1 MKLLNKILYGLMA
14 VPFFALAS
22 CDNEEEYK
30 PGEPDVDGCYG
41 VYFPSQEIKTNYEPT
56 DALEFTVTAAR
67 KVEKGAISVPLEISG
82 NEKGYFELPSTID
95 FADGEAETSITV
107 KFSKAPVGEQLSLS
121 IQVTDPQYVSK
132 YSSFDAS
139 VSASVIIEKW
149 NSLGKGKIRDDC
161 FTTFYKTGNP
171 EWEVEILEND
181 SQKGFYRLVD
191 PYGDNFPYS
200 KQGTYDKSKTY
211 YFEVHAEDPNGVYI
225 PVQYI
230 GRDWG
235 EGMMM
240 IGSIAGLK
248 ISQGATLDSQ
258 KSAGNTGTLEKGI
271 ITFPKNTLAFGEAN
285 YNNGGLYAANK
296 DGMFRICLP
305 GAVPVD
311 YALSAT
317 FGYSSEGALPIAFKM
332 GADIAS
338 VKYAIYQGK
347 LADADIKTNV
357 TAIAGNK
364 EPNAKVVGETGVESV
379 TLAKTDVYTLVAVGF
394 DNKGEAQASVASSF
408 NYVAKEDSEEYAVV
422 VNAGLELTNRF
433 EGAGVTKINSISFY
447 VYGSKL
453 TDVKIGLYD
462 KATVDKAGMDAVY
475 KDVLAGASLK
485 DEILEKINNGGY
497 SDVFTKLN
505 PLTEY
510 VMVVWATNG
519 YLQKFVTASLSTD
532 GLPFEKLGTATYT
545 YCDLLEG
552 ASDKDLNFCV
562 NPNYANTYV
571 VENWCNGVNFTFT
584 YDQTSGKVVVPLQ
597 ATGMATQGHDIQI
610 VEAKNFYSTKYE
622 KYDQLGDSKY
632 DAATKTFKFFVA
644 YVIVEPDMKGSLGFG
659 EETLVLSQDVVL
671 PATPGKTANF
681 FSVPMPK
688 SVKELS
694 GQFTKSKSLSVP
706 MCLAGF
712 AVERESKS
720 VEFSATPVAKSEV
733 STERIQNAPV
743 SVIR

>member
-56 DALEFTVTAAR
+56 EALEFTVTAAR
-67 KVEKGAISVPLEISG
+67 KVEKGAISVPLEVSG

-95 FADGEAETSITV
+95 FADGEAETSFTV

-121 IQVTDPQYVSK
+121 LQITDPQYVSK

-149 NSLGKGKIRDDC
+149 ISLGKGKIRDDC

-191 PYGDNFPYS
+191 PYGDSFPLS
-200 KQGTYDKSKTY
+200 EEGTYDKSKTY
-211 YFEVHAEDPNGVYI
+211 YFEVHAEDPSGVYI

-271 ITFPKNTLAFGEAN
+271 ITFPKDKLAFGEAN

-311 YALSAT
+311 YALSAN
-317 FGYSSEGALPIAFKM
+317 FGYSSEGALPVAFKI

-394 DNKGEAQASVASSF
+394 DSKGEAQASVAGSF
-408 NYVAKEDSEEYAVV
+408 NYVAKEDSEKHAVV

-485 DEILEKINNGGY
+485 DEVLEKINNGGY
-497 SDVFTKLN
+497 SDVFTKLS

-510 VMVVWATNG
+510 VLVVWATNG
-519 YLQKFVTASLSTD
+519 YLQKFVTASLSTE

-681 FSVPMPK
+681 FSVPMPE

-694 GQFTKSKSLSVP
+694 GQLTKSKSLSVP

-733 STERIQNAPV
+733 STERRQDAPV
-743 SVIR
+743 SVVR

>member
-1 MKLLNKILYGLMA
+1 MA
-14 VPFFALAS
+14 VPFFAFAS

-56 DALEFTVTAAR
+56 EALEFTVTAAR
-67 KVEKGAISVPLEISG
+67 KVEKGAISVPLEIIG

-107 KFSKAPVGEQLSLS
+107 KFSKAPLGEQLSLS
-121 IQVTDPQYVSK
+121 LQITDPQYVSK

-191 PYGDNFPYS
+191 PYGDSFPYS
-200 KQGTYDKSKTY
+200 EEGTYDKSKTY

-364 EPNAKVVGETGVESV
+364 EPKAKVVGETGVESV

-394 DNKGEAQASVASSF
+394 DSKGEAQASVASSF

-433 EGAGVTKINSISFY
+433 EGAGATKVNSISFY

-453 TDVKIGLYD
+453 TDVKMGLYD
-462 KATVDKAGMDAVY
+462 KATVDKYGMDAVY
-475 KDVLAGASLK
+475 GDVLASASLK
-485 DEILEKINNGGY
+485 DEVLEKINNGGY
-497 SDVFTKLN
+497 SDVFTKLS

-510 VMVVWATNG
+510 VLVVWATNG
-519 YLQKFVTASLSTD
+519 YQEKFVAKSLATE
-532 GLPFEKLGTATYT
+532 GLPFEKLGTATYN
-545 YCDLLEG
+545 YSVALPGE
-552 ASDKDLNFCV
+552 SDKDLDFCV
-562 NPNYANTYV
+562 NPNYKNTYV
-571 VENWCNGVNFTFT
+571 VEDWCNGVDFTFT
-584 YDQTSGKVVVPLQ
+584 YDQETGKVVVPLQ
-597 ATGMATQGHDIQI
+597 STALVSEGHEVQI
-610 VEAKNFYSTKYE
+610 IEAKNFYSSKY
-622 KYDQLGDSKY
+622 YDQLGDSKY
-632 DAATKTFKFFVA
+632 DAATKTFTFFVA
-644 YVIVEPDMKGSLGFG
+644 YVVVEPGLTGSFGFG
-659 EETLVLSQDVVL
+659 EETLVLSKDVVL
-671 PATPGKTANF
+671 PATPGKAANF
-681 FSVPMPK
+681 FSVQMPK

-733 STERIQNAPV
+733 PAKSRHDAPV

>member
-14 VPFFALAS
+14 VPFFAFAS

-56 DALEFTVTAAR
+56 EALEFTVTAAR
-67 KVEKGAISVPLEISG
+67 KVEKGAISVPLEIIG

-107 KFSKAPVGEQLSLS
+107 KFSKAPLGEQLSLS
-121 IQVTDPQYVSK
+121 LQITDPQYVSK

-191 PYGDNFPYS
+191 PYGDSFPYS
-200 KQGTYDKSKTY
+200 EEGTYDKSKTY

-394 DNKGEAQASVASSF
+394 DSKGEAQASVASSF

-433 EGAGVTKINSISFY
+433 EGAGATKVNSISFY

-453 TDVKIGLYD
+453 TDVKMGLYD
-462 KATVDKAGMDAVY
+462 KATVDKYGMDAVY
-475 KDVLAGASLK
+475 GDVLASASLK
-485 DEILEKINNGGY
+485 DEVLEKINNGGY
-497 SDVFTKLN
+497 SDVFTKLS

-510 VMVVWATNG
+510 VLVVWATNG
-519 YLQKFVTASLSTD
+519 YQEKFVAKSLATE
-532 GLPFEKLGTATYT
+532 GLPFEKLGTATYN
-545 YCDLLEG
+545 YSVVLPGE
-552 ASDKDLNFCV
+552 SDKDLDFCV
-562 NPNYANTYV
+562 NPNYKNTYV
-571 VENWCNGVNFTFT
+571 VEDWCNGVDFTFT
-584 YDQTSGKVVVPLQ
+584 YDQETGKVVVPLQ
-597 ATGMATQGHDIQI
+597 STALVSEGHEVQI
-610 VEAKNFYSTKYE
+610 IEAKNFYSPKYDQ
-622 KYDQLGDSKY
+622 YDQLGDSKY
-632 DAATKTFKFFVA
+632 DAATKTFTFFVA
-644 YVIVEPDMKGSLGFG
+644 YVVVEPGLTGSYGFG
-659 EETLVLSQDVVL
+659 EETLVLSKDVVL
-671 PATPGKTANF
+671 PATPGKAANF
-681 FSVPMPK
+681 FSVQMPK

-733 STERIQNAPV
+733 STERIQDAPV

>member
-56 DALEFTVTAAR
+56 EALEFTVTAAR

-161 FTTFYKTGNP
+161 FSTFYKTGNP

-181 SQKGFYRLVD
+181 LQKGFYRLVD

-211 YFEVHAEDPNGVYI
+211 YFEIHAEDPNGVYI

-240 IGSIAGLK
+240 IGSIAGIK
-248 ISQGATLDSQ
+248 IAQGATLDSQ
-258 KSAGNTGTLEKGI
+258 KSAGNTGSLVNGI

-311 YALSAT
+311 YSLSAA
-317 FGYSSEGALPIAFKM
+317 FGYSSEGALPVAFKM

-394 DNKGEAQASVASSF
+394 DSKGEAQASVSGSF
-408 NYVAKEDSEEYAVV
+408 NYVAKEDSEKHAVV
-422 VNAGLELTNRF
+422 VNAGLELTDRF
-433 EGAGVTKINSISFY
+433 AGAGATKINSISFY
-447 VYGSKL
+447 IYGSDL
-453 TDVKIGLYD
+453 TSVKMGLYS
-462 KATVDKAGMDAVY
+462 KAVVDKNGMDVICE
-475 KDVLAGASLK
+475 DVLSGDPVS
-485 DEILEKINNGGY
+485 DEVLAEINKGGY
-497 SDVFTKLN
+497 SDVFTKLS

-510 VMVVWATNG
+510 VLVVWATNG
-519 YLQKFVTASLSTD
+519 YQEKFVAKSLATE
-532 GLPFEKLGTATYT
+532 GLPFEKLGTATYN
-545 YCDLLEG
+545 YAVALPGE
-552 ASDKDLNFCV
+552 SDKDLDFCV
-562 NPNYANTYV
+562 NPNYENTYV
-571 VENWCNGVNFTFT
+571 VENWCNGVDFTFT
-584 YDQTSGKVVVPLQ
+584 YDQTTGKVVVPLQ
-597 ATGMATQGHDIQI
+597 ATGLVSQGHEVQI
-610 VEAKNFYSTKYE
+610 IEAKEFYSEKFE

-632 DAATKTFKFFVA
+632 DAATKTFTFFVA
-644 YVIVEPDMKGSLGFG
+644 YVVVEPDLTGSFGFG
-659 EETLVLSQDVVL
+659 KETLVLSQDVVL
-671 PATPGKTANF
+671 PATPGKAANF

-694 GQFTKSKSLSVP
+694 GQFTKSKSLSTP

-733 STERIQNAPV
+733 STERIQDAPV

>member
-1 MKLLNKILYGLMA
+1 MA

-56 DALEFTVTAAR
+56 EALEFTVTAAR

-161 FTTFYKTGNP
+161 FSTFYKTGNP

-181 SQKGFYRLVD
+181 LQKGFYRLVD
-191 PYGDNFPYS
+191 PYGDNFPIV
-200 KQGTYDKSKTY
+200 QGTYDKSKTY
-211 YFEVHAEDPNGVYI
+211 YFEIHAEDPNGVYI

-258 KSAGNTGTLEKGI
+258 KSAGNTGTLVDGI

-311 YALSAT
+311 YSLSAA

-394 DNKGEAQASVASSF
+394 DSKGEAQASVSGSF
-408 NYVAKEDSEEYAVV
+408 NYVAKEDSEKHAVV
-422 VNAGLELTNRF
+422 VNAGLELTDRF
-433 EGAGVTKINSISFY
+433 AGAGATKINSISFY
-447 VYGSKL
+447 IYGSDL
-453 TDVKIGLYD
+453 TSVKMGLYS
-462 KATVDKAGMDAVY
+462 KAVVDKNGMDVICE
-475 KDVLAGASLK
+475 DVLSGDPVS
-485 DEILEKINNGGY
+485 DEVLAEINKGGY
-497 SDVFTKLN
+497 SDVFTKLS

-510 VMVVWATNG
+510 VLVVWATNG
-519 YLQKFVTASLSTD
+519 YQEKFVAKSLATE
-532 GLPFEKLGTATYT
+532 GLPFEKLGTATYN
-545 YCDLLEG
+545 YAVALPGE
-552 ASDKDLNFCV
+552 SDKDLDFCV
-562 NPNYANTYV
+562 NPNYENTYV
-571 VENWCNGVNFTFT
+571 VENWCNGVDFTFT
-584 YDQTSGKVVVPLQ
+584 YDQTTGKVVVPLQ
-597 ATGMATQGHDIQI
+597 ATGLVSQGHEVQI
-610 VEAKNFYSTKYE
+610 IEAKEFYSE
-622 KYDQLGDSKY
+622 KFELYDQLGDSKY
-632 DAATKTFKFFVA
+632 DAATKTFTFFVA
-644 YVIVEPDMKGSLGFG
+644 YVVVEPDLTGSFGFG
-659 EETLVLSQDVVL
+659 KETLVLSKDVVL
-671 PATPGKTANF
+671 PATPGKAASF

-688 SVKELS
+688 SVKDLS
-694 GQFTKSKSLSVP
+694 GQFAKSKSLSTP

-733 STERIQNAPV
+733 STERRQDAPV

>member
-1 MKLLNKILYGLMA
+1 
-14 VPFFALAS
+14 
-22 CDNEEEYK
+22 
-30 PGEPDVDGCYG
+30 
-41 VYFPSQEIKTNYEPT
+41 
-56 DALEFTVTAAR
+56 
-67 KVEKGAISVPLEISG
+67 
-82 NEKGYFELPSTID
+82 
-95 FADGEAETSITV
+95 
-107 KFSKAPVGEQLSLS
+107 
-121 IQVTDPQYVSK
+121 
-132 YSSFDAS
+132 
-139 VSASVIIEKW
+139 
-149 NSLGKGKIRDDC
+149 
-161 FTTFYKTGNP
+161 
-171 EWEVEILEND
+171 
-181 SQKGFYRLVD
+181 
-191 PYGDNFPYS
+191 
-200 KQGTYDKSKTY
+200 
-211 YFEVHAEDPNGVYI
+211 
-225 PVQYI
+225 
-230 GRDWG
+230 
-235 EGMMM
+235 
-240 IGSIAGLK
+240 
-248 ISQGATLDSQ
+248 
-258 KSAGNTGTLEKGI
+258 
-271 ITFPKNTLAFGEAN
+271 
-285 YNNGGLYAANK
+285 
-296 DGMFRICLP
+296 MFRICLP

-311 YALSAT
+311 YALSAN
-317 FGYSSEGALPIAFKM
+317 FGYSSEGALPIAFKI

-394 DNKGEAQASVASSF
+394 DSQGEAQASVSGSF
-408 NYVAKEDSEEYAVV
+408 NYVAKEDSEKHAVV
-422 VNAGLELTNRF
+422 VNAGLELTSRF

-485 DEILEKINNGGY
+485 DEVLEKINNGGY

-681 FSVPMPK
+681 FSVPMPE

-694 GQFTKSKSLSVP
+694 GQLTKSKSLSVP

>member
-1 MKLLNKILYGLMA
+1 MA

-56 DALEFTVTAAR
+56 DALEFNVTAAR
-67 KVEKGAISVPLEISG
+67 KVEKGAISVPLEVSG

-95 FADGEAETSITV
+95 FADGEAETSFTV

-121 IQVTDPQYVSK
+121 LQITDPQYVSK

-149 NSLGKGKIRDDC
+149 ISLGKGKIRDDC

-191 PYGDNFPYS
+191 PYGDSFPLS
-200 KQGTYDKSKTY
+200 EEGTYDKSKTY

-248 ISQGATLDSQ
+248 IAQGATLDSQ

-311 YALSAT
+311 YALSAN
-317 FGYSSEGALPIAFKM
+317 FGYSSEGALPVAFKI

-394 DNKGEAQASVASSF
+394 DSKGEAHASVAGSF
-408 NYVAKEDSEEYAVV
+408 NYVAKEDSEKHAVV

-485 DEILEKINNGGY
+485 DEVLEKINNGGY

-532 GLPFEKLGTATYT
+532 GLPFEKLGTATYN
-545 YCDLLEG
+545 YSVVLPGE
-552 ASDKDLNFCV
+552 SDKDLNFCV
-562 NPNYANTYV
+562 NPNYKNTYV

-584 YDQTSGKVVVPLQ
+584 YDQETGKVVVPLQ
-597 ATGMATQGHDIQI
+597 STAMVNGGHDVQI
-610 VEAKNFYSTKYE
+610 IEAKNFYSPKSE

-632 DAATKTFKFFVA
+632 DAATKTFTFFVA
-644 YVIVEPDMKGSLGFG
+644 YVVVEPDMTGSFGFG
-659 EETLVLSQDVVL
+659 EETLVLGKDVVL
-671 PATPGKTANF
+671 PATPGKAANF
-681 FSVPMPK
+681 FSVQMPK

-694 GQFTKSKSLSVP
+694 GQFTKSKSLSTP

-720 VEFSATPVAKSEV
+720 VEFSATPVARSEV
-733 STERIQNAPV
+733 STERIQDAPV
-743 SVIR
+743 SVVR

>member
-1 MKLLNKILYGLMA
+1 MA

-95 FADGEAETSITV
+95 FADGEAETSFTV

-191 PYGDNFPYS
+191 PYGDSFPYS
-200 KQGTYDKSKTY
+200 DDGTYDKSKTY
-211 YFEVHAEDPNGVYI
+211 YFEIHAEDPNGVYI

-248 ISQGATLDSQ
+248 IAQGATLDSQ

-296 DGMFRICLP
+296 DGMFRVCLP

-311 YALSAT
+311 YSLSAN
-317 FGYSSEGALPIAFKM
+317 FGYSSEGALPVAFKM

-394 DNKGEAQASVASSF
+394 DSKGEAQASVADVF

-453 TDVKIGLYD
+453 TSVKMGLYS
-462 KATVDKAGMDAVY
+462 KAVVDKNGMDVICE
-475 KDVLAGASLK
+475 DVLSGDPVS
-485 DEILEKINNGGY
+485 DEVLAEINKGGY
-497 SDVFTKLN
+497 SDVFTKLS

-510 VMVVWATNG
+510 VLVVWATNG
-519 YLQKFVTASLSTD
+519 YQEKFVAKSLATE
-532 GLPFEKLGTATYT
+532 GLPFEELGTATYN
-545 YCDLLEG
+545 YAVVLPGE
-552 ASDKDLNFCV
+552 SDKDLDFCV
-562 NPNYANTYV
+562 NPNYKNTYV
-571 VENWCNGVNFTFT
+571 VEDWCNGVNFTFT
-584 YDQTSGKVVVPLQ
+584 YDQETGKVVVPLQ
-597 ATGMATQGHDIQI
+597 ATGLVSQGHEVQI
-610 VEAKNFYSTKYE
+610 IEAKNFYSPKSE

-632 DAATKTFKFFVA
+632 DAATKTFTFFVA
-644 YVIVEPDMKGSLGFG
+644 YVVVEPDMTGSFGFG
-659 EETLVLSQDVVL
+659 EETLVLSKDVVL
-671 PATPGKTANF
+671 PATPGKAANF
-681 FSVPMPK
+681 FPVQMPK

-694 GQFTKSKSLSVP
+694 GQFTKSKSLSTP

-733 STERIQNAPV
+733 STERRQDAPV
-743 SVIR
+743 SVVR

>member
-56 DALEFTVTAAR
+56 DALEFNVTAAR

-82 NEKGYFELPSTID
+82 NDKGYFELPSTID
-95 FADGEAETSITV
+95 FADGEAETSFTV

-121 IQVTDPQYVSK
+121 LQITDPQYVSK

-149 NSLGKGKIRDDC
+149 ISLGKGKIRDDC

-191 PYGDNFPYS
+191 PYGDSFPLS
-200 KQGTYDKSKTY
+200 EEGTYDKSKTY
-211 YFEVHAEDPNGVYI
+211 YFEVHAEDPSGVYI

-271 ITFPKNTLAFGEAN
+271 ITFPKDKLAFGEAN

-311 YALSAT
+311 YALSAN
-317 FGYSSEGALPIAFKM
+317 FGYSSEGALPVAFKI

-394 DNKGEAQASVASSF
+394 DSKGEAQASVAGSF
-408 NYVAKEDSEEYAVV
+408 NYVAKEDSEKHAVV

-485 DEILEKINNGGY
+485 DEVLEKINNGGY

-532 GLPFEKLGTATYT
+532 GLPFEKLGTATYN
-545 YCDLLEG
+545 YSVVLPGE
-552 ASDKDLNFCV
+552 SDKDLNFCV
-562 NPNYANTYV
+562 NPNYKNTYV

-584 YDQTSGKVVVPLQ
+584 YDQETGKVVVPLQ
-597 ATGMATQGHDIQI
+597 STAMVSGGHEVQI
-610 VEAKNFYSTKYE
+610 IEAKNFYSPKSE

-632 DAATKTFKFFVA
+632 DAATKTFTFFVA
-644 YVIVEPDMKGSLGFG
+644 YVVVEPDMTGSFGFG
-659 EETLVLSQDVVL
+659 EETLVLGKDVVL
-671 PATPGKTANF
+671 PATPGKAANF
-681 FSVPMPK
+681 FPVQMPK

-733 STERIQNAPV
+733 STERIQDAPV
-743 SVIR
+743 SVVG

>member
-14 VPFFALAS
+14 VPFFAFAS

-56 DALEFTVTAAR
+56 EALEFTVTAAR
-67 KVEKGAISVPLEISG
+67 KVEKGAISVPLEIIG

-121 IQVTDPQYVSK
+121 LQITDPQYVSK

-191 PYGDNFPYS
+191 PYGDSFPYS
-200 KQGTYDKSKTY
+200 EEGTYDKSKTY
-211 YFEVHAEDPNGVYI
+211 YFELHAEDPNGVYI
-225 PVQYI
+225 PVEYI

-317 FGYSSEGALPIAFKM
+317 FGYSSEGSLPIAFKM

-364 EPNAKVVGETGVESV
+364 EPKAKVVGETGVESV

-394 DNKGEAQASVASSF
+394 DSKGEAQASVASSF
-408 NYVAKEDSEEYAVV
+408 NYVAKEDSEKYAVV

-433 EGAGVTKINSISFY
+433 EGAGATKVNSISFY

-453 TDVKIGLYD
+453 TDVKMGLYD
-462 KATVDKAGMDAVY
+462 KATVDKYGMDAVY
-475 KDVLAGASLK
+475 GDVLASASLK
-485 DEILEKINNGGY
+485 DEVLEKINNGGY
-497 SDVFTKLN
+497 SDVFTKLS

-510 VMVVWATNG
+510 VLVVWATNG
-519 YLQKFVTASLSTD
+519 YQEKFVAKSLATE
-532 GLPFEKLGTATYT
+532 GLPFEKLGTATYN
-545 YCDLLEG
+545 YSVVLPGE
-552 ASDKDLNFCV
+552 SDKDLDFCV
-562 NPNYANTYV
+562 NPNYKNTYV
-571 VENWCNGVNFTFT
+571 VEDWCNGVDFTFT
-584 YDQTSGKVVVPLQ
+584 YDQTTGKVVVPLQ
-597 ATGMATQGHDIQI
+597 STGIVYEGYDVQI
-610 VEAKNFYSTKYE
+610 IEAKKLYSEKYE

-632 DAATKTFKFFVA
+632 DADTKTFKFFVA
-644 YVIVEPDMKGSLGFG
+644 YLVSTPDGVGTFGFG
-659 EETLVLSQDVVL
+659 EETLVLSKDVVL
-671 PATPGKTANF
+671 PATPGKAANF
-681 FSVPMPK
+681 FSVQMPK

-733 STERIQNAPV
+733 STERIQDAPV